1 MGAEKRKEPVQRGMD
16 GDSPANWLLMANAM
30 LANFLAGAAA
40 RIFYVAMPTIAGE
53 LRTDMLWVSWAILSY
68 QISNIGL
75 GLIFGRIGDIF
86 GRRKVLAA
94 SYLVMTIGSLLCG
107 LSASISY
114 LVGFRVLQGAGA
126 AMAQAVGRALAA
138 EAMPEKK
145 GGKAQGLMTT
155 AFHFG
160 FLLGPSVGG
169 FIVDEIG
176 WRWTFFCLIP
186 FGALGALLTI
196 SDKEFSRGEGRRSEV
211 DYLGAT
217 LLVIASTVLTLLLD
231 RGTARLLDPSAKT
244 IMTLVL
250 LGSLAGFFIT
260 ESLVASPMVNLSL
273 FKNKTFA
280 ISSAS
285 LLIMSLNYSLSAFI
299 FPFYLQEVLRL
310 SPSFMGVLFM
320 AAPIFTVAFG
330 PVSGYLADRMGLR
343 LPTTLGVTMCIASI
357 FLGWFFRTD
366 SRWLLPGLALVL
378 IGLANGFFNPANSV
392 GMLQAVPKRDMG
404 LASGTLTLMFSLG
417 TILGISLGGFAMT
430 FAFQAHTG
438 ISGAA
443 PTPENP
449 VAFVAALNDTFLA
462 AAAIGFIPLV
472 FSLMRE
478 AAAGHAGWG
487 GTLGAKRN

>member
-1 MGAEKRKEPVQRGMD
+1 MAAETRKEPAQPGTD
-16 GDSPANWLLMANAM
+16 ADSPANWPLMANVM
-30 LANFLAGAAA
+30 LGNFLAGAAA
-40 RIFYVAMPTIAGE
+40 RIFYVAMPTIADE

-94 SYLVMTIGSLLCG
+94 SYLVIIIGSLLCG
-107 LSASISY
+107 LSRSIPY
-114 LVGFRVLQGAGA
+114 LIGFRFLQGAGA

-145 GGKAQGLMTT
+145 GGKAQGLMTM
-155 AFHFG
+155 AFHSG

-169 FIVDEIG
+169 FIVDQIG
-176 WRWTFFCLIP
+176 WRWTFFFLIP
-186 FGALGALLTI
+186 FGALGTFLTV
-196 SDKEFSRGEGRRSEV
+196 SGKEIVEGGGRRSKV

-217 LLVIASTVLTLLLD
+217 LLVVASTILTLRLD
-231 RGTARLLDPSAKT
+231 RGTADLLGSSAKT
-244 IMTLVL
+244 IVTFLFF
-250 LGSLAGFFIT
+250 GSLAGFLIT
-260 ESLVASPMVNLSL
+260 ESVVANPIVSLSL
-273 FKNKTFA
+273 FKNKTIA

-285 LLIMSLNYSLSAFI
+285 LLFMSLNYSLSVFI
-299 FPFYLQEVLRL
+299 LPFYLQEVLRL
-310 SPSFMGVLFM
+310 SPSFIGVLFM
-320 AAPIFTVAFG
+320 AGSIFTVSFG
-330 PVSGYLADRMGLR
+330 PVSGHLADRMGLR

-366 SRWLLPGLALVL
+366 SRWFLPGFALVL
-378 IGLANGFFNPANSV
+378 IGLANGFFNPANNV

-417 TILGISLGGFAMT
+417 TILGIALGGLAMT
-430 FAFQAHTG
+430 IAFQAHTG
-438 ISGAA
+438 ISGGV

-462 AAAIGFIPLV
+462 ATAIGFIPLA
-472 FSLMRE
+472 FSLMRD
-478 AAAGHAGWG
+478 AAAGTGSSSG
-487 GTLGAKRN
+487 RD

>member
-1 MGAEKRKEPVQRGMD
+1 MGAETQKEPGMD
-16 GDSPANWLLMANAM
+16 DDSPANWLLMANVM
-30 LANFLAGAAA
+30 LGNFLAGAAA
-40 RIFYVAMPTIAGE
+40 RIFYVAMPTIADE

-68 QISNIGL
+68 QIANIGL

-94 SYLVMTIGSLLCG
+94 SYLVMIIGSLLCA
-107 LSASISY
+107 LSRSIPY
-114 LVGFRVLQGAGA
+114 LIGFRFLQGAGA

-155 AFHFG
+155 AFHSG

-169 FIVDEIG
+169 FIVDQIG
-176 WRWTFFCLIP
+176 WRWTFFVLIP
-186 FGALGALLTI
+186 FGVLGTFLTI
-196 SDKEFSRGEGRRSEV
+196 SDKEIFEGGGRRSKV

-217 LLVIASTVLTLLLD
+217 LLVLASTILTLLLD
-231 RGTARLLDPSAKT
+231 RGTANLLEPSAKT
-244 IMTLVL
+244 IMVL
-250 LGSLAGFFIT
+250 LLIGSLVGFFIT
-260 ESLVASPMVNLSL
+260 ESVAQSPMVNLSL

-285 LLIMSLNYSLSAFI
+285 LLIMSLNYSVSAFVL
-299 FPFYLQEVLRL
+299 PFYLQEILRL

-320 AAPIFTVAFG
+320 AGSIFTVTFG
-330 PVSGYLADRMGLR
+330 PVSGYLADRTGLR

-392 GMLQAVPKRDMG
+392 GLLQAVPKRDMG

-417 TILGISLGGFAMT
+417 TILGIALGGLAMT
-430 FAFQAHTG
+430 IAFQAHTG
-438 ISGAA
+438 ISGAV

-449 VAFVAALNDTFLA
+449 MAFVSALNDTFLA
-462 AAAIGFIPLV
+462 ATAIGFIPLA
-472 FSLMRE
+472 FSLMRT
-478 AAAGHAGWG
+478 AGHAGRAEMY
-487 GTLGAKRN
+487 TA